1 VTRRSAQLSE
11 PPRAVVVDA
20 SVAIE
25 SIDGNPEWVGRW
37 ADWVENGTILLTPQ
51 IFPFE
56 VANVLIRS
64 RQFSAADTQALV
76 GRILDAGLE
85 PTDRGMRGLFES
97 IQLAERHR
105 LTVYDA
111 TYLQMALEV
120 EADLATTDRALAQA
134 ASLEGLAVV

>member
-1 VTRRSAQLSE
+1 MTRGSAHLNE

-25 SIDGNPEWVGRW
+25 FIDGNPEWVAHW
-37 ADWVENGTILLTPQ
+37 ATWVENGTILLTPQ
-51 IFPFE
+51 IFPLE
-56 VANVLIRS
+56 VANALVRG
-64 RQFSAADTQALV
+64 RQFSAADTQARLT
-76 GRILDAGLE
+76 RLLDSGLE
-85 PTDRGMRGLFES
+85 PADRGMRGLIES

-120 EADLATTDRALAQA
+120 EAEIATTDRDLAA
-134 ASLEGLAVV
+134 AAGREGLVVV